1 MANKKN
7 YILKVAGPDDPIYKM
22 GFPVSAVF
30 AKNNFSASTDKE
42 VNNG

>member
-7 YILKVAGPDDPIYKM
+7 YILKVAGPDDPIYKK
-22 GFPVSAVF
+22 GFQVSAVSP
-30 AKNNFSASTDKE
+30 KNNFSASKSKE